1 MSGKWVIFN
10 FKSIQRH
17 FSSSFVNI
25 FYIWRGLVKVYFAV
39 VEWFWFFLL
48 LFQKIFD
55 HFLMHFSLEPV
66 FLWFCKICLNILLS
80 SFKKSHLP
88 TAPNGSKHPTHR
100 TTVIRLLKHLSIP
113 RTKANFSLKTNG
125 SWEMILNVSESSI
138 FSHFGYFTFS
148 LCVHLNVYGILGFR
162 RKLFRPNRHLFQVIF
177 KLTLWSQRRRDR
189 KINKT
194 HTKW

>member
-1 MSGKWVIFN
+1 MILIFLTSFSKN
-10 FKSIQRH
+10 IWSFSNAFFIRTSIPLILQNMLEY
-17 FSSSFVNI
+17 SSF
-25 FYIWRGLVKVYFAV
+25 F
-39 VEWFWFFLL
+39 
-48 LFQKIFD
+48 
-55 HFLMHFSLEPV
+55 HV
-66 FLWFCKICLNILLS
+66 FILLS
-80 SFKKSHLP
+80 SFKMSHLP